1 MKQPKRRPAYV
12 AGCLCE
18 YLGITAGKTNCLP
31 VGILTFRSRTEL
43 SLSHNIMVSKAH
55 LERLREDIGFL
66 LANSEVLKTG
76 ERHQIPLADIEA
88 IHDRLG

>member
-12 AGCLCE
+12 VGYLSE
-18 YLGITAGKTNCLP
+18 YLGITAGKTNGLP
-31 VGILTFRSRTEL
+31 VGILTFRSRSEL
-43 SLSHNIMVSKAH
+43 SQSLNVMVSKAH

-76 ERHQIPLADIEA
+76 EPHQIPLAEIEG